1 MTATTVS
8 PKFQV
13 VIPKDVREQIPVKS
27 GQKMTV
33 IAKNGVIHMVPQVD
47 LKRLKGAL
55 KDLPT
60 AGFRDKKD
68 RL

>member
-13 VIPKDVREQIPVKS
+13 VIPKDVRDQIPVKS
-27 GQKMTV
+27 GQKMTI
-33 IAKNGVIHMVPQVD
+33 IAKNGVIHMVPQIA
-47 LKRLKGAL
+47 LRKLRGAL
-55 KDLPT
+55 GGLPT